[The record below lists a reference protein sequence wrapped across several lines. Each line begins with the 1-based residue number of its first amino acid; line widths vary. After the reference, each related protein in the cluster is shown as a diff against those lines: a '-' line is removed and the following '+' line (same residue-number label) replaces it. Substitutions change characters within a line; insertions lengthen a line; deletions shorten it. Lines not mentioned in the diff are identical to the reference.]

1 MPELHQILYATIK
14 AYELEERIRRNDYTF
29 DAFEDLQKRIG
40 HKNSSTL
47 RKMCEPRN
55 EGSNMAKLGYEEAII
70 IMSTAGDYRL
80 LHFLVTE
87 LKNRKPADVNQLS
100 LFSVPMRNI
109 NGGAQ

>member
-14 AYELEERIRRNDYTF
+14 TYELEERIRRNDYTF
-29 DAFEDLQKRIG
+29 DAFEDLSKRIG

-55 EGSNMAKLGYEEAII
+55 EGTNVAKLGYEETIT
-70 IMSTAGDYRL
+70 IMNTTGDYRL
-80 LHFLVTE
+80 LHYLVEE
-87 LKNRKPADVNQLS
+87 LKRRKPSSANQLD
-100 LFSVPMRNI
+100 LFSSPIRDI